1 MFQQTL
7 CEMVVSSLPECF
19 MGIDTRSGWET
30 RSLSNIVKQ
39 NHVDEILIEAT
50 VRNIRV
56 YGIIVKVYGRIDMF
70 GQTLSEVVG
79 YFLKLDYI
87 HRRGLCL
94 GNVSPISIEKQK
106 AGKSPFQRI
115 LIGQART

>member
-1 MFQQTL
+1 
-7 CEMVVSSLPECF
+7 MVVSSLPECF

-30 RSLSNIVKQ
+30 HSLSNIVKQ
-39 NHVDEILIEAT
+39 NPVDEILIEAT

-56 YGIIVKVYGRIDMF
+56 DGIIVKVYGRIDMF

-87 HRRGLCL
+87 HR
-94 GNVSPISIEKQK
+94 
-106 AGKSPFQRI
+106 
-115 LIGQART
+115 

>member
-19 MGIDTRSGWET
+19 MGIDTKSGWET

-39 NHVDEILIEAT
+39 NPVDEILIEAT

-56 YGIIVKVYGRIDMF
+56 DGIIVS
-70 GQTLSEVVG
+70 LWE
-79 YFLKLDYI
+79 
-87 HRRGLCL
+87 
-94 GNVSPISIEKQK
+94 N
-106 AGKSPFQRI
+106 
-115 LIGQART
+115 

>member
-1 MFQQTL
+1 
-7 CEMVVSSLPECF
+7 
-19 MGIDTRSGWET
+19 
-30 RSLSNIVKQ
+30 
-39 NHVDEILIEAT
+39 
-50 VRNIRV
+50 
-56 YGIIVKVYGRIDMF
+56 MF

-94 GNVSPISIEKQK
+94 GHVSPISIEKQK

-115 LIGQART
+115 LIGQARTC